1 MKYKTKIKICGIK
14 KINNAKCVLEN
25 KADYLGLI
33 FVKKSRR
40 YIDFFTAEKLI
51 KEIKKTNYQ
60 TKIVGVFEN
69 ESSETIND
77 YVEKL
82 KLDFAQIAGKFDD
95 DLLGKIKYPKIIQIS
110 IKEDDSEKNI
120 SKIINHYR
128 TLNHKILLDSFDK
141 NIGGG
146 TGKKF
151 NWKLVKNL
159 VQSENVF
166 LAGGLNSKNIKEALN
181 FLPWGVDISS
191 GVEENG
197 EKDNRKIAKFIKMVR
212 THEKQ

>member
-14 KINNAKCVLEN
+14 NYNNAKCVLEN

-51 KEIKKTNYQ
+51 REIKKTNYK

-120 SKIINHYR
+120 LKIINHYR
-128 TLNHKILLDSFDK
+128 TLSHKILLDSFDK

-166 LAGGLNSKNIKEALN
+166 LAGGLNSKNINEALN

-197 EKDNRKIAKFIKMVR
+197 EKDNQKIAKFIKMVR
-212 THEKQ
+212 TYEKQ

>member
-1 MKYKTKIKICGIK
+1 MKNKTKIKICGIK
-14 KINNAKCVLEN
+14 KFNNAKCVLEN
-25 KADYLGLI
+25 KADYIGLI

-51 KEIKKTNYQ
+51 GEIKKTKYK

-69 ESSETIND
+69 ESPETIND

-95 DLLGKIKYPKIIQIS
+95 DLLGKIKYPKIVQIS

-151 NWKLVKNL
+151 NWKLVKNIIK
-159 VQSENVF
+159 SENVF

-197 EKDNRKIAKFIKMVR
+197 EKDNQKIAKFIKMVR
-212 THEKQ
+212 KYEKH

>member
-1 MKYKTKIKICGIK
+1 M
-14 KINNAKCVLEN
+14 
-25 KADYLGLI
+25 
-33 FVKKSRR
+33 
-40 YIDFFTAEKLI
+40 
-51 KEIKKTNYQ
+51 
-60 TKIVGVFEN
+60 
-69 ESSETIND
+69 
-77 YVEKL
+77 EKL

-95 DLLGKIKYPKIIQIS
+95 DLLGKIKYPKIVQIS

-141 NIGGG
+141 NIAGG

-159 VQSENVF
+159 VQSENIF

-197 EKDNRKIAKFIKMVR
+197 EKDNQKIAKFIKMVR
-212 THEKQ
+212 KYEKP